1 MVLPTLTTDLLTAD
15 EFIDRYGHMTGVE
28 LVGGRVTWKH
38 APYDPTTTGGTMPKF
53 RHGVYC
59 NAAARLLD
67 DFVRP
72 RKLGWVATNDTF
84 VKTSGNLVRGA
95 DVLYV
100 GFDRVPA
107 GEPPEDLDVPPDL
120 VVEVRSPTDRIA
132 VLSAKAMEYT
142 EAGVR
147 VVLVVDPV
155 SQSVAVFRPDEFPVR
170 LHNGDELTLP
180 DVLPGFAV
188 PVKAFFE

>member
-1 MVLPTLTTDLLTAD
+1 MALPTLPTELLTAD
-15 EFIDRYGHMTGVE
+15 EFIDRYGHMSGVE
-28 LVGGRVTWKH
+28 LIDGRVTWKR
-38 APYDPTTTGGTMPKF
+38 PPRGPELEGTMPKF

-59 NAAARLLD
+59 QTAARLID
-67 DFVRP
+67 EFARP
-72 RKLGWVATNDTF
+72 RKLGWVAANDTF
-84 VKTSGNLVRGA
+84 VKVAGNLVRGA

-100 GFDRVPA
+100 GFDKVPA
-107 GEPPEDLDVPPDL
+107 GEPPEDLTVPPDL
-120 VVEVRSPTDRIA
+120 VIEVRSPTDRIGA
-132 VLSAKAMEYT
+132 LSAKAATYN

-147 VVLVVDPV
+147 VALVVDPV
-155 SQSVAVFRPDEFPVR
+155 TQSVAVFRTDEFPVR